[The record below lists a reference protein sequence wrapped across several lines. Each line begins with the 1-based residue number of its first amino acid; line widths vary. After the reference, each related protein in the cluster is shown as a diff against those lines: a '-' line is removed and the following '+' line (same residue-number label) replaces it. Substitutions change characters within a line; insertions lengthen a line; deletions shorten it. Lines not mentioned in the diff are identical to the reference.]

1 VTFIKVENDW
11 KTNMTPLS
19 FVCILSIFCLSSNL
33 KNNVKDLKMEV
44 MNMGGVSADQLRL
57 IIDKIERLEEEKVQ
71 LGEHIKDVY
80 SEAKAEGFDVK
91 TIRTVVRMRKM
102 KPEEM
107 NEQEEMLEIYL
118 SALGMRRSEQKE
130 AS

>member
-1 VTFIKVENDW
+1 
-11 KTNMTPLS
+11 
-19 FVCILSIFCLSSNL
+19 
-33 KNNVKDLKMEV
+33 

-57 IIDKIERLEEEKVQ
+57 IIDKIERLEEEKMQ

-80 SEAKAEGFDVK
+80 SEAKAEGFDIK

-102 KPEEM
+102 KPEDRT
-107 NEQEEMLEIYL
+107 EQEEMLEIYL
-118 SALGMRRSEQKE
+118 SALGMRRNVLEK